1 MSVADLPKV
10 NATLN
15 GLSFALLLCGFY
27 FIRKRKI
34 NIHKTFMLSA
44 LAVSTLF
51 LASYLYYHSK
61 VGTIHFKH
69 TGWIRPVYF
78 TILTSHSILAAIIV
92 PLVLF
97 TLWRALRADFIKHKQ
112 IAHWTLPIWLYV
124 SVTGVVIFWML
135 YQL

>member
-1 MSVADLPKV
+1 VSVADLPKV

-51 LASYLYYHSK
+51 LASYLYYHSQ

-78 TILTSHSILAAIIV
+78 TILTSHSILAATIV

>member
-1 MSVADLPKV
+1 VSVADLPKV

-34 NIHKTFMLSA
+34 KIHKTFMLSA
-44 LAVSTLF
+44 LAVSALF
-51 LASYLYYHSK
+51 LASYLYYHSQ

-78 TILTSHSILAAIIV
+78 TILTSHSALAAIIV

-135 YQL
+135 YLL

>member
-1 MSVADLPKV
+1 VSVADLPKV

-34 NIHKTFMLSA
+34 KIHKTFMLSA
-44 LAVSTLF
+44 LAVSALF
-51 LASYLYYHSK
+51 LASYLYYHSQ
-61 VGTIHFKH
+61 VGTIHFKQ

-135 YQL
+135 YLL

>member
-44 LAVSTLF
+44 LAVSALF
-51 LASYLYYHSK
+51 LASYLYYHSQ

-78 TILTSHSILAAIIV
+78 TILTSHSILAATIV

-97 TLWRALRADFIKHKQ
+97 TLWRALRADFIKHNQ

>member
-10 NATLN
+10 NAILN
-15 GLSFALLLCGFY
+15 GLSFTLLLFGFY

-34 NIHKTFMLSA
+34 NIHKTFMISA
-44 LAVSTLF
+44 LAVSALF
-51 LASYLYYHSK
+51 LVSYLYYHSQ

-78 TILTSHSILAAIIV
+78 TILTSHSILAAAIV

-97 TLWRALRADFIKHKQ
+97 TLWRAIRANFIKHRQ

>member
-10 NATLN
+10 NAILN

-27 FIRKRKI
+27 FIRKRRI
-34 NIHKTFMLSA
+34 NIHKTFMLSSF
-44 LAVSTLF
+44 AVSVLF
-51 LASYLYYHSK
+51 LISYLYYHSQ
-61 VGTIHFKH
+61 VGNIHFRH

-78 TILTSHSILAAIIV
+78 TILISHSIFAAIIV

-97 TLWRALRADFIKHKQ
+97 TLWRALRANFIKHKK

-124 SVTGVVIFWML
+124 SVTGVVIYWML